1 MNEIKFYAVEALPT
15 LLSPSDDGIYFV
27 KSRTSIV
34 FKYYVVSKG
43 KAYEIDAVTIDRLN
57 QALSVKFD
65 KPNGTNLQ
73 YIKGDGTYGTM
84 DKQAVGLGNVDNTS
98 DLNKPISTAT
108 QNALNTKADDN
119 SVVHIEGYEIV
130 NGEKTFSKA
139 VTNPVSPT
147 DDFHLTNKAYVDSK
161 VSDVEGQIAN
171 IRLLW
176 SEESWN

>member
-1 MNEIKFYAVEALPT
+1 MEEIRFFKVESLPPNLSKNE
-15 LLSPSDDGIYFV
+15 DGIYFV

-34 FKYYVVSKG
+34 FKYYVVSNG
-43 KAYEIDAVTIDRLN
+43 RAYEIDAVTVDRLN

-84 DKQAVGLGNVDNTS
+84 NKQAVDLGNVDNTS

-119 SVVHIEGYEIV
+119 SVVHIEGYEII

-147 DDFHLTNKAYVDSK
+147 NDFHLTNKAYVDSK
-161 VSDVEGQIAN
+161 VSGVEGQIAN
-171 IRLLW
+171 IKLLW
-176 SEESWN
+176 SEELWN